1 MTSKELQK
9 MLDTT
14 RRDVGRE
21 HGFRQSS
28 YINFKVENGYF
39 FCLYF
44 SLEAARLEA
53 KPMYADELWW
63 EIWEANENKRE
74 SLSLRGKGAYALSGQ
89 VLTKIAVL
97 GDRRD
102 FDNIDI
108 RQFYERV
115 FNEANTEIKRFLLL
129 NPDADSFVPDES
141 RTYHDPDRLL
151 YLMTLIHSGNNQ
163 EVLSIIKEARQNKHR
178 CEFRSG
184 LFEDSYT
191 YIRRWCK
198 RDGFFNNIGRS
209 IHNLMNLIVKT
220 KTFAVMSMSFNIS
233 NHNKLYNPHN
243 GRIFEGSILLVLIT
257 SSLYLFESY
266 DLAWIILALYIVRV
280 FIILIKRSDKRE
292 LRYEAEYMSL
302 PITNKRKFKII
313 SWAIVI
319 LLYLY
324 SFCVIFYATKD

>member
-9 MLDTT
+9 MIDTT
-14 RRDVGRE
+14 RRDIGRE

-44 SLEAARLEA
+44 SLEKARLEV
-53 KPMYADELWW
+53 KPMYADDLWW
-63 EIWEANENKRE
+63 EIWEAKENKRE
-74 SLSLRGKGAYALSGQ
+74 PLSLRGKGTYALSGQ
-89 VLTKIAVL
+89 VLTDIAVF
-97 GDRRD
+97 GDRHD

-115 FNEANTEIKRFLLL
+115 FNEANTEIERFLLL

-141 RTYHDPDRLL
+141 RMYHDPDRLL
-151 YLMTLIHSGNNQ
+151 YLMALVHSGNNQ

-191 YIRRWCK
+191 HIRRWCK

-209 IHNLMNLIVKT
+209 IPNLINLIVRT
-220 KTFAVMSMSFNIS
+220 KTFAVMSMGFNVS
-233 NHNKLYNPHN
+233 NHNKLYNPSI
-243 GRIFEGSILLVLIT
+243 GRIFEGSILLALIT
-257 SSLYLFESY
+257 SSLYLFDSY
-266 DLAWIILALYIVRV
+266 NLAWIIVALYIVRF
-280 FIILIKRSDKRE
+280 FILLINRSDKKE

-313 SWAIVI
+313 SWVIVI

-324 SFCVIFYATKD
+324 SFCVILYATKD

>member
-1 MTSKELQK
+1 

-14 RRDVGRE
+14 RCDVGRE
-21 HGFRQSS
+21 QGFRQSS

-44 SLEAARLEA
+44 SLEDARLEV
-53 KPMYADELWW
+53 KPMYADDLWW
-63 EIWEANENKRE
+63 EIWETNENKSE
-74 SLSLRGKGAYALSGQ
+74 PLSLRGKGAFALSGQ
-89 VLTKIAVL
+89 VLTKIAVF

-115 FNEANTEIKRFLLL
+115 FNEANTEIERFLLL

-141 RTYHDPDRLL
+141 MMYHDPDRLL
-151 YLMTLIHSGNNQ
+151 YLMTLIHSENNQ

-191 YIRRWCK
+191 YIRKWCK
-198 RDGFFNNIGRS
+198 RDGFFNKIGRC
-209 IHNLMNLIVKT
+209 IQALMNLIVKT
-220 KTFAVMSMSFNIS
+220 ETFAVMSMGFSLS
-233 NHNKLYNPHN
+233 NHNELHNPDN
-243 GRIFEGSILLVLIT
+243 TKIFEGSILFALIT
-257 SSLYLFESY
+257 SSLYFLESY
-266 DLAWIILALYIVRV
+266 SLAWIILALYIVR
-280 FIILIKRSDKRE
+280 ICILWIDRSDKRE
-292 LRYEAEYMSL
+292 LRYKAEYMSL
-302 PITNKRKFKII
+302 PMTDKRKFKII
-313 SWAIVI
+313 SWVIVI

-324 SFCVIFYATKD
+324 SFCVILYATKD